1 MVPLPLLLATRRL
14 VPPGKLTAGLAH
26 PVGYF
31 RLRPCDQRSEHDGS
45 NRPATGVDHRRAH
58 AEAFRVWRQM
68 ARVQNAA

>member
-1 MVPLPLLLATRRL
+1 
-14 VPPGKLTAGLAH
+14 LAH